1 MLKTPFA
8 RYSNVLVCKIY
19 FVFYQTLNANAKKAF
34 SSAIFWLVY
43 LVHKTLI
50 VNFKCPKNYL
60 NQKVKIKQPVQTKL
74 LNYFYMEIVQLFN
87 THVVFV
93 RHLKMLSV
101 YFGRAL
107 GLVITRA

>member
-1 MLKTPFA
+1 M
-8 RYSNVLVCKIY
+8 
-19 FVFYQTLNANAKKAF
+19 
-34 SSAIFWLVY
+34 
-43 LVHKTLI
+43 
-50 VNFKCPKNYL
+50 
-60 NQKVKIKQPVQTKL
+60 KIKQTVQTKL

-107 GLVITRA
+107 GLVSTRAWINSVQDNIPLPGLVF